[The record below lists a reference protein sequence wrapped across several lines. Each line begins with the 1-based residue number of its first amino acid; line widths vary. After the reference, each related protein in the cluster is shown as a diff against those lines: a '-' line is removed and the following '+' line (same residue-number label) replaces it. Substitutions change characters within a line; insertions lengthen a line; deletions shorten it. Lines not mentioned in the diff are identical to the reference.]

1 MRERPTNPRRLALFE
16 SGFRPFFLLA
26 GLDALANMV
35 LWLTVHSHPDLWP
48 TRAIPAMYWHAH
60 EMLFGFAAA
69 AIAGFLLTAVP
80 NWTGRSAY
88 RGSVLW
94 LLTASWLGG
103 RIAMLPFVPLPFW
116 ARLAAVLSFFPAL
129 ALTVAP
135 ALLKAR
141 KFRNLPFIL
150 LLLLLFGAELCFQ
163 AGLGTSPE
171 LGQHIGLY
179 AGLDIVLVMV
189 VIIGGRIIPNF
200 TRGALNGQGAT
211 AQVKSRA
218 WIERGAI
225 LSLLLMVV
233 LDMALPLSKAS
244 GAATLATALFQ
255 ALRFSQWQGHR
266 TLGNPLL
273 WVLHLGYGWLIVAL
287 GLKAGALLLGA
298 TIAQYWLHALT
309 VGVLGTMI
317 LAVMSRAA
325 LGHSGR
331 PLVAAKPM
339 SLSYLLVSAAGI
351 ARVFAPSLFP
361 EHYDHII
368 LFSGGLWIAAFAI
381 YLTIYVPI
389 LLQPRRD
396 GKAG

>member
-1 MRERPTNPRRLALFE
+1 MSDRRPSRWHFTLFE

-26 GLDALANMV
+26 GMDALANMA
-35 LWLTVHSHPDLWP
+35 LWMAVYSHPDIWP
-48 TRAIPAMYWHAH
+48 ARSIPAMYWHAH

-69 AIAGFLLTAVP
+69 AVAGFLLTAVP
-80 NWTGRSAY
+80 NWTGRPAY
-88 RGSVLW
+88 RGPALW

-103 RIAMLPFVPLPFW
+103 RIAMLPFVPLPPL
-116 ARLAAVLSFFPAL
+116 ARMAIILSFFPAL

-135 ALLKAR
+135 ALLQAR
-141 KFRNLPFIL
+141 KFKNIPFVG
-150 LLLLLFGAELCFQ
+150 LLLLLFGADVCFQ
-163 AGLGTSPE
+163 EGWGTSPE

-200 TRGALNGQGAT
+200 TRGALAKQGVA
-211 AQVKSRA
+211 AEVQSRT

-255 ALRFSQWQGHR
+255 VLRLSQWQGHR
-266 TLGNPLL
+266 TLREPLL
-273 WVLHLGYGWLIVAL
+273 WVLHLGYGWLIIAL
-287 GLKAGALLLGA
+287 GLKAAALLFDA
-298 TIAQYWLHALT
+298 AIAQHWLHALT
-309 VGVLGTMI
+309 VGALGTMI

-339 SLSYLLVSAAGI
+339 SISYLLVSAAAI
-351 ARVFAPSLFP
+351 ARVLGPSLFP
-361 EHYDHII
+361 ESYDHVI
-368 LFSGGLWIAAFAI
+368 LLSGGLWMAAFAI